1 MQYTPYRDFLAK
13 TFPSY
18 PKIRKLPLNG
28 GMTCPN
34 LDGTKSFSGCSYCNN
49 KSFSPVWD
57 LAKTDIITQLEKF
70 LPPLKNKYPKAG
82 VLAYFQPYTNT
93 YAPASRLREIFTPV
107 LMHPDIAG
115 ISIGTR
121 PDCLP
126 DETVALLAEM
136 NQVKPIIVEVGL
148 QTSNDKTLVAI
159 NRKHTFNEFKEAV
172 ERLHKA
178 GLIVTTHLIVGL
190 PHETL
195 DDFKATAQ
203 AVKNLP
209 IAAVKI
215 HPLHIVCGTALA
227 KEYADAEFELLSFEA
242 YTEAVAEMIKIL
254 GKEIAIERFSGE
266 SPDDLLIGPSWAGER
281 DRIIKEVEK
290 LLSLKS

>member
-1 MQYTPYRDFLAK
+1 MLYTPYRDFLAQ
-13 TFPSY
+13 TFPSF
-18 PKIRKLPLNG
+18 PKVRKLPLNG

-57 LAKTDIITQLEKF
+57 LAKTDVLIQLERF
-70 LPPLKNKYPKAG
+70 LPPLKKKYPKAG

-93 YAPASRLREIFTPV
+93 YAPTARLKELFSPV
-107 LMHPDIAG
+107 LFHDDIAG
-115 ISIGTR
+115 IAIGTR

-126 DETVALLAEM
+126 DETIALLAEM

-148 QTSNDKTLVAI
+148 QTSNDKTLIAI
-159 NRKHTFNEFKEAV
+159 NRKHSFSEFEDAV
-172 ERLHKA
+172 NRLHKA
-178 GLIVTTHLIVGL
+178 NLIVTTHLIVGL
-190 PHETL
+190 PGETIV
-195 DDFKATAQ
+195 DFKATAQ
-203 AVKNLP
+203 AVKDLK

-227 KEYADAEFELLSFEA
+227 KEYANGEFELLSFES
-242 YTEAVAEMIKIL
+242 YCEAVAEMIHIL

-266 SPDDLLIGPSWAGER
+266 SPDDLLIGPQWAGER
-281 DRIIKEVEK
+281 DKIIREVEK
-290 LLSLKS
+290 LLSFMS